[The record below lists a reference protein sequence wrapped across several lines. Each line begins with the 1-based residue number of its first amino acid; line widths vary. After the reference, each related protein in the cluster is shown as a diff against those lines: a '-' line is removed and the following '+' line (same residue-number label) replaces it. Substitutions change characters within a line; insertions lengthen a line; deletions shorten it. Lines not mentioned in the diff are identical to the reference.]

1 MGDVKPFIT
10 PTCVFV
16 KEFGIFF
23 LNMITNSVLQSVYC
37 RVNRKSMKY
46 VLSNWIWYMS
56 SVVYWSVAITT
67 KRPHTPLPPLPSL
80 SFYLSIFLIFSIYF
94 FLSRSHIHVHT
105 IDNRHGEIQCYFV
118 VILLFKSMV
127 QYLSL

>member
-1 MGDVKPFIT
+1 MSYLDYGATKKLNENCVGDVKPFIT

-46 VLSNWIWYMS
+46 VLSN
-56 SVVYWSVAITT
+56 
-67 KRPHTPLPPLPSL
+67 
-80 SFYLSIFLIFSIYF
+80 
-94 FLSRSHIHVHT
+94 
-105 IDNRHGEIQCYFV
+105 
-118 VILLFKSMV
+118 
-127 QYLSL
+127 